1 MEDLSMAT
9 GTTQSGIIQIKGM
22 TCQSCV
28 KSIQDRIAT
37 LPGVASIEVSLQ
49 EERAKITFKNDVTN
63 MQELRQEVEEM
74 GFDAFVQEKGE
85 SEVKLKIEGM
95 TCNSC
100 VRTIEDNLSS
110 KVGVYKANV
119 SLEKMEGIF
128 RYDSGQISA
137 NEIRETVYDM
147 GFDASIIILNKVD
160 SFVCSII
167 TVEGMTCNSCVKSIE
182 SRVSDTKNVLD
193 VRVSLEK
200 KEAKVVHVDSEV
212 TATSLKELIYDM
224 GFETEVKQSLQ
235 TAEFVALTVEGMTCG
250 SCVKSI
256 EDKLSDAPG
265 VHIIRVS
272 LQDKRADIYFQPRE
286 TTPEKLIEAI
296 YEMGFD
302 CSLLQVAGPKENKA
316 IMIDIK
322 GMTCQS
328 CVKTIS
334 EKLRENSAISSVNVS
349 LEENNASVEFDGSCL
364 KAEQIVEAIE
374 EMGFEASLANGVKEE
389 IPETSHLEST
399 GRGGH
404 HNATST
410 KGSTSSLDGEEQSCQ
425 LRVTGMTCSSC
436 VALIE
441 GKISKRKG
449 ICNITVSLMAQK
461 ADVTFDTCH
470 LTPSEVAVMIK
481 DLGFE
486 AEVLLESTKA
496 ARDGIIDLHI
506 TGMTCAS
513 CVNLIES
520 TLTKKPGILKASV
533 ALATSR
539 GHFEFDPD
547 VIGPRNIIQLV
558 ENIGFNARLLTAEQ
572 TRHSSVD
579 HTATIRQW
587 RRSFF
592 ISVTFGFPVIMIL
605 IYGIFGE
612 REQTTVIPGLSLQN
626 LLLFACCTPIQFV
639 AGKYFY
645 IQAYKSLKHGAA
657 NMDVLIVMATSVAY
671 LYSVTVVLIAIF
683 SRAAE
688 SPMTFFDEPP
698 MLYIFVTL
706 GRWLEHLAKGKTSEA
721 LSKLISLQSTEATL
735 VTVDEDGTFGTE
747 EMISVEL
754 LQKGDVVKVFPG
766 EKIPVDG
773 KVIEGT
779 SNVDESLIT
788 GESLPVVK
796 KKGHTAIG
804 GTINQ
809 NSSLYVQATHVGSDT
824 TISNIVR
831 LVEEAQ
837 TSKAP
842 IQRFAD
848 RIAGYFVPGIVVIS
862 FLTLFFHVL
871 TGYHNPHMMHAHPDF
886 NTTGEDQMHQVIF
899 IWQNS
904 FQCAI
909 AVLCIACPCALG
921 LATPTAVMV
930 GTGVGAINGILIKGG
945 EPLELA
951 HKVTTVVFDKTGTI
965 TEGALKV
972 TSVFLFTGPSQAWVV
987 MDRLLAIAGVAE
999 ADSEHPIGAAITSHV
1014 KKELNVSTLAKSN
1027 NFQIV
1032 PGCGMKCSIDVNS
1045 IENLLEKSHQ
1055 AKQMQNN
1062 VDVEIGEE
1070 IVDSIS
1076 SSSPALMT
1084 PNESDE
1090 VGPPSN
1096 VDQYEVLIG
1105 NREWMQRNGLAVSEE
1120 VDSTM
1125 QKEEKRGQTTVIVA
1139 VNGILT
1145 SVISV
1150 ADTVKPDAAQAIN
1163 TLKLKKIHVVLLT
1176 GDNTKTAQAIAEQ
1189 VGIARIYAEVLPQ
1202 HKVEKIRDLQA
1213 SGEIVAMVGDG
1224 VNDSPA
1230 LAQANVGIAIGTGT
1244 DVAVE
1249 AASVVLI
1256 NNKLQDVV
1264 SAIDLSHKT
1273 VQRIK
1278 LNLFLALIYNVIAI
1292 PIAAGA
1298 LMRYG
1303 IALQPW
1309 MAAAAMAMSSS
1320 SVVTSSLMLKF
1331 YKKPKQMEVMFPIR
1345 RHGKL
1350 LIKEPFLPMD
1360 IESNESKT
1368 GSPLSWL
1375 TDRVAPS
1382 RRNGGHQLGDAHLS
1396 LLDNSG
1402 DNSDQEL

>member
-1 MEDLSMAT
+1 
-9 GTTQSGIIQIKGM
+9 
-22 TCQSCV
+22 
-28 KSIQDRIAT
+28 
-37 LPGVASIEVSLQ
+37 
-49 EERAKITFKNDVTN
+49 
-63 MQELRQEVEEM
+63 
-74 GFDAFVQEKGE
+74 
-85 SEVKLKIEGM
+85 
-95 TCNSC
+95 
-100 VRTIEDNLSS
+100 
-110 KVGVYKANV
+110 
-119 SLEKMEGIF
+119 
-128 RYDSGQISA
+128 
-137 NEIRETVYDM
+137 
-147 GFDASIIILNKVD
+147 
-160 SFVCSII
+160 
-167 TVEGMTCNSCVKSIE
+167 
-182 SRVSDTKNVLD
+182 
-193 VRVSLEK
+193 
-200 KEAKVVHVDSEV
+200 
-212 TATSLKELIYDM
+212 
-224 GFETEVKQSLQ
+224 
-235 TAEFVALTVEGMTCG
+235 
-250 SCVKSI
+250 
-256 EDKLSDAPG
+256 
-265 VHIIRVS
+265 
-272 LQDKRADIYFQPRE
+272 
-286 TTPEKLIEAI
+286 
-296 YEMGFD
+296 MGFD
-302 CSLLQVAGPKENKA
+302 CSLLQVDGPKENES

-349 LEENNASVEFDGSCL
+349 LDENNASVEFDRNCL
-364 KAEQIVEAIE
+364 KAEKIVEAIE

-389 IPETSHLEST
+389 IAETSHLEST

-410 KGSTSSLDGEEQSCQ
+410 KGSTSSLDGEEQTCQ

-486 AEVLLESTKA
+486 AEVLLGSNA

-558 ENIGFNARLLTAEQ
+558 ENIGFNARLSLQ
-572 TRHSSVD
+572 SRRHSSVD
-579 HTATIRQW
+579 HTATIRHKY
-587 RRSFF
+587 RFPFHYSVARSFF

-735 VTVDEDGTFGTE
+735 VPVDEDGTFGIE
-747 EMISVEL
+747 EKISVEL

-809 NSSLYVQATHVGSDT
+809 NSSLYVKATHVGSDT

-930 GTGVGAINGILIKGG
+930 
-945 EPLELA
+945 
-951 HKVTTVVFDKTGTI
+951 TTVVFDKTGTI

-1032 PGCGMKCSIDVNS
+1032 PGCGMKCSIDINS

-1070 IVDSIS
+1070 FVDSIS